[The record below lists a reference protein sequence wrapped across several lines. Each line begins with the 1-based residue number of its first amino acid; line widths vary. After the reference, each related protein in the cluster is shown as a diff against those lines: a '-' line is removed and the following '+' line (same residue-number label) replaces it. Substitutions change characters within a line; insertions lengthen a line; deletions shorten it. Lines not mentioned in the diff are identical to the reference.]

1 MSVYLCHVDPDRLT
15 FDARIVDRR
24 PGMVRL
30 DRSWLHPG
38 GGGQPAD
45 RAVLED
51 GFGTHGVRGVETI
64 DGEHWLLFDDVAAA
78 VAGGEAH
85 VTIDGEHRRT
95 IAQLHT
101 DTHILNALVFQAFSG
116 ALVTGAKIAAD
127 GTAHMDFDLPNVDT
141 DRLRGLE
148 SEIND
153 VIRAGLEVRTR
164 YVSLDEAAATP
175 GLVRN
180 LSVAPPPTDDG
191 RLRVVEIV
199 GVDVQ
204 ACGGTH
210 LTNTADSPEIRIAKI
225 DNKGRRNRRVRIELV
240 P

>member
-1 MSVYLCHVDPDRLT
+1 MSVYLCHVDPERLS
-15 FDARIVDRR
+15 FDARVVDRR
-24 PGMVRL
+24 PGLVRL
-30 DRSWLHPG
+30 ERSWLHPG

-51 GFGTHGVRGVETI
+51 AHGAHAVRGVETI
-64 DGEHWLLFDDVAAA
+64 DGAHWLAFDDPTTAVLGDDVHVA
-78 VAGGEAH
+78 
-85 VTIDGEHRRT
+85 IDAQHRAT

-127 GTAHMDFDLPNVDT
+127 GTAHMDFDLPDVDV
-141 DRLRGLE
+141 DKLRALE

-164 YVSLDEAAATP
+164 YVGVDEAARTP

-199 GVDVQ
+199 GLDVQ

-210 LTNTADSPEIRIAKI
+210 LTSTAESPPIRIMKI
-225 DNKGRRNRRVRIELV
+225 DNKGRRNRRVRIALA

>member
-1 MSVYLCHVDPDRLT
+1 MSVYLCHVDPERLA
-15 FDARIVDRR
+15 FEARVVDRR

-51 GFGTHGVRGVETI
+51 GLAVLTVRGVETI
-64 DGEHWLLFDDVAAA
+64 AGAHWLAFDDAAAA
-78 VAGGEAH
+78 VRGDEVR
-85 VTIDGEHRRT
+85 VTIDAEQRRT
-95 IAQLHT
+95 VGQLHT
-101 DTHILNALVFQAFSG
+101 DTHVLNALVFQAFSG

-127 GTAHMDFDLPNVDT
+127 GTAHMDFDLPSVDP
-141 DRLRGLE
+141 DRLRALE

-164 YVSLDEAAATP
+164 YVTLDEAARTP

-191 RLRVVEIV
+191 RLRVVEIA
-199 GVDVQ
+199 GLDVQ

-210 LTNTADSPEIRIAKI
+210 LTNTAHSPPVRITKI

>member
-1 MSVYLCHVDPDRLT
+1 MSVYLCHVDPDRLK
-15 FDARIVDRR
+15 FDAHVVDRR
-24 PGMVRL
+24 PGLVRL

-51 GFGTHGVRGVETI
+51 GVATYGIRGVETI
-64 DGEHWLLFDDVAAA
+64 DGAHWLAFDDAAA
-78 VAGGEAH
+78 IVTSDEVH
-85 VTIDGEHRRT
+85 VTIDGEQRRT
-95 IAQLHT
+95 VAQLHT
-101 DTHILNALVFQAFSG
+101 DTHVLNALVFQAFSG

-127 GTAHMDFDLPNVDT
+127 GTAHMDFDLPNVDA
-141 DRLRGLE
+141 DRLRALE

-191 RLRVVEIV
+191 RLRVIEIV
-199 GVDVQ
+199 GLDVQ

-210 LTNTADSPEIRIAKI
+210 LTSTAESPEIRIAKI